1 MSMGA
6 ANAQS
11 WLSML
16 VWLGVFILIFYVFLI
31 MPRKKEEKRHKTL
44 LEEMKKGDKVVSIG
58 GINGTIARIKDDTVV
73 LKISENTEVEF
84 LKKAIAYRVED

>member
-6 ANAQS
+6 NTQS

-31 MPRKKEEKRHKTL
+31 MPRKKEEKRHKNL
-44 LEEMKKGDKVVSIG
+44 LDELKKGDKVVSIG
-58 GINGTIARIKDDTVV
+58 GINGVIARIKDETVV
-73 LKISENTEVEF
+73 LKVCENTEVEF
-84 LKKAIAYRVED
+84 LKKAIAYKVED

>member
-31 MPRKKEEKRHKTL
+31 MPRKKEEKRHKNL
-44 LEEMKKGDKVVSIG
+44 LDELKKGDKVVSIG
-58 GINGTIARIKDDTVV
+58 GINGVIARIKDETVV
-73 LKISENTEVEF
+73 LKVSENTEVEF
-84 LKKAIAYRVED
+84 LKKAIAYKVED

>member
-1 MSMGA
+1 MG

-11 WLSML
+11 WMSML

-44 LEEMKKGDKVVSIG
+44 LEELKKGDKVVSIG
-58 GINGTIARIKDDTVV
+58 GINGVVSKIKDDTVV
-73 LKISENTEVEF
+73 VKVNDDTEMEF
-84 LKKAIAYRVED
+84 LKKAIAYKNED

>member
-6 ANAQS
+6 NAQG
-11 WLSML
+11 WMSML
-16 VWLGVFILIFYVFLI
+16 IWLGVFILIFYVFLI

-58 GINGTIARIKDDTVV
+58 GINGVVARIKDDTVV
-73 LKISENTEVEF
+73 LKLNENTEVEF
-84 LKKAIAYRVED
+84 LKKAIAYKVED

>member
-1 MSMGA
+1 MG

-11 WLSML
+11 WMSML

-44 LEEMKKGDKVVSIG
+44 LEELKKGDKVVSIG
-58 GINGTIARIKDDTVV
+58 GINGVVSKIKDDTVV
-73 LKISENTEVEF
+73 VKVNDDTEIEF
-84 LKKAIAYRVED
+84 LKKAIAYKNED

>member
-84 LKKAIAYRVED
+84 LKKAIAYKVED

>member
-1 MSMGA
+1 MG

-11 WLSML
+11 WMSML

-44 LEEMKKGDKVVSIG
+44 LEELKKGDKVVSIG
-58 GINGTIARIKDDTVV
+58 GINGVVAKIKDDTVT

-84 LKKAIAYRVED
+84 LKKAIAYKVED

>member
-1 MSMGA
+1 MG

-11 WLSML
+11 WMSML

-44 LEEMKKGDKVVSIG
+44 LEELKKGDKVVSIG
-58 GINGTIARIKDDTVV
+58 GINGVVAKIKDDTVV
-73 LKISENTEVEF
+73 VKVNDDTEIEF
-84 LKKAIAYRVED
+84 LKKAIAYKNED

>member
-11 WLSML
+11 WMSML
-16 VWLGVFILIFYVFLI
+16 IWLGVFILIFYVFLI

-44 LEEMKKGDKVVSIG
+44 LEELKKGDKVVSIG
-58 GINGTIARIKDDTVV
+58 GINGVVARVKDDSVV

-84 LKKAIAYRVED
+84 LKKAIAYKVED

>member
-1 MSMGA
+1 MG

-11 WLSML
+11 WMSML

-44 LEEMKKGDKVVSIG
+44 LEELKKGDKVVSIG
-58 GINGTIARIKDDTVV
+58 GINGVVSKIKDDAVV
-73 LKISENTEVEF
+73 LKVSENTEIEF
-84 LKKAIAYRVED
+84 LKKAIAYKVED

>member
-1 MSMGA
+1 MG

-11 WLSML
+11 WMSML

-44 LEEMKKGDKVVSIG
+44 LEELKKGDKVVSIG
-58 GINGTIARIKDDTVV
+58 GINGVVARIKDDTVV
-73 LKISENTEVEF
+73 LKLNENTEVEF
-84 LKKAIAYRVED
+84 LKKAIAYKVED

>member
-11 WLSML
+11 WMSML
-16 VWLGVFILIFYVFLI
+16 IWLGVFILIFYVFLI

-44 LEEMKKGDKVVSIG
+44 LEELKKGDKVVSIG
-58 GINGTIARIKDDTVV
+58 GINGVIARIKDETVV
-73 LKISENTEVEF
+73 LKVSENTEVEF
-84 LKKAIAYRVED
+84 LKKAIAYKVED